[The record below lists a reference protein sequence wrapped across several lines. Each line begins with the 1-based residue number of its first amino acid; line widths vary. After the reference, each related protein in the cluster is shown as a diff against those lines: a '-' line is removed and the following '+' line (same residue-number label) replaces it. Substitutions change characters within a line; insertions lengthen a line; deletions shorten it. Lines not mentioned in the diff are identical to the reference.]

1 MVSIPPGWGGGGGGA
16 VTWQRSPPGWGGTV
30 VPGGD
35 GHGGGGKGMLCAVY
49 FVGKGLA
56 LILVCFGVFLGRE
69 NWLKLG
75 TWYGRATGK
84 HSPK

>member
-1 MVSIPPGWGGGGGGA
+1 MDMGGGE
-16 VTWQRSPPGWGGTV
+16 
-30 VPGGD
+30 
-35 GHGGGGKGMLCAVY
+35 GMLCAVY
-49 FVGKGLA
+49 FAGKGLA